1 LEKSASY
8 AYEPPAILESFDAL
22 EILGFAEGFE
32 VYSIGN
38 GSQTSVISLAR

>member
-1 LEKSASY
+1 LEKSVSY

-38 GSQTSVISLAR
+38 GSQVASISLAR